1 MAIRLSSHSLP
12 LSFLVIFASNGYVIR
27 FFRSL
32 GRLVGW
38 FVSWF
43 RSGHAKLSLVGLSTQ
58 LCYRVECVNRG
69 LSLRYNLGRISFSF
83 VFHQPIS
90 SDDLCVCVCVCVF
103 HSSRLGHESISFLL
117 LLLFYDFFF
126 GGFPVDF
133 VSSVGFFLS
142 GDRAAS
148 FGILQLSSI
157 SL

>member
-90 SDDLCVCVCVCVF
+90 SDALCVCVCVPLQPTRPRVDF
-103 HSSRLGHESISFLL
+103 FSSSSSSFLWFFFWRFSSRFRLVRR
-117 LLLFYDFFF
+117 FFF
-126 GGFPVDF
+126 IWR
-133 VSSVGFFLS
+133 S
-142 GDRAAS
+142 RR
-148 FGILQLSSI
+148 
-157 SL
+157 